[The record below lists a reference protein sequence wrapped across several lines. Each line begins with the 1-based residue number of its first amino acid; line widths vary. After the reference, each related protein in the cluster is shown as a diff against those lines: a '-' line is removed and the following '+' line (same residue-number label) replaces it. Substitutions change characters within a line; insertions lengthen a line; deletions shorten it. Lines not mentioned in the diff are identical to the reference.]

1 VIETVTGPIP
11 VLIVSGFLG
20 SGKTSLIR
28 RLLADPR
35 ASGSALIVNEF
46 GEVGIDH
53 HLFRKTDESTTLI
66 RNGCVCCSLR
76 DDLSDAM
83 RELLDKRDRRTIRP
97 FDRLVIET
105 TGLADP
111 GPILHTLVS
120 DPVLRNR
127 YRMDKV
133 LTTLDAVRGQV
144 NLSTYGEATRQVA
157 AADVVVLTKLDLAP
171 PAAAASLRRALKMLN
186 PIAQV
191 ADAHHGRFDL
201 DLLFFESTPSSVA
214 DAFSRPSADRA
225 GSAMMHTSGDSVSSH
240 TLIFDTPLDW
250 QMFGIWLTMLLDKHG
265 ERVLRMK
272 GLLNVGS
279 QRGPLLLEGVQHV
292 MHAPRHL
299 QEWPDDDRRSR
310 LVFIVRELDV
320 DLLHDSLLAFQ
331 EAAAAT

>member
-1 VIETVTGPIP
+1 
-11 VLIVSGFLG
+11 
-20 SGKTSLIR
+20 
-28 RLLADPR
+28 
-35 ASGSALIVNEF
+35 
-46 GEVGIDH
+46 
-53 HLFRKTDESTTLI
+53 
-66 RNGCVCCSLR
+66 
-76 DDLSDAM
+76 M
-83 RELLDKRDRRTIRP
+83 
-97 FDRLVIET
+97 
-105 TGLADP
+105 
-111 GPILHTLVS
+111 
-120 DPVLRNR
+120 
-127 YRMDKV
+127 
-133 LTTLDAVRGQV
+133 
-144 NLSTYGEATRQVA
+144 
-157 AADVVVLTKLDLAP
+157 VLTKLDLAP